1 MLKLRYPLILASN
14 SPRRQELL
22 KNTKIEFTVEVR
34 AVEETIPANILPDD
48 TATFLAD
55 LKSKAYDDLAKEAI
69 VVTADTTVIQQ
80 EKVIG
85 KPKNREQARQIL
97 LQLSGQTHKV
107 ITGVCIRHQG
117 NRDIFSVSTEVY
129 FDTLT
134 ETEIAFYIDHYH
146 PFDKAGAYGIQEWI
160 GHIGVRKIDGSY
172 YNVMGLPI
180 QQLYQRL
187 KKYQV

>member
-1 MLKLRYPLILASN
+1 
-14 SPRRQELL
+14 L

-34 AVEETIPANILPDD
+34 IVEETIPANILPDD

-55 LKSKAYDDLAKEAI
+55 LKSKAYDDLAKGAI

-80 EKVIG
+80 EKVLG

-107 ITGVCIRHQG
+107 ITGVCVRQQG